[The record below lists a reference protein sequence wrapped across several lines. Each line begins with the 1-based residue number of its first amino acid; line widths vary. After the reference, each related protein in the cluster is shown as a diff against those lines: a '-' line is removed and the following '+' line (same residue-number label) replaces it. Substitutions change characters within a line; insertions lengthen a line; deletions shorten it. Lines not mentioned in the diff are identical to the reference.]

1 MTRFE
6 CHSPDA
12 ADFDDCQGMRDGD
25 SAPASSDDE
34 PRRRSARAS
43 QRITVLGEMTAG
55 LAHDFRNILAVI
67 ESGLS
72 LAERNHDD
80 PEKAQAALA
89 AAHEG
94 IRRGMRLT
102 SQLVLFARPEKPD
115 VHPENVNDLLN
126 GLKSFLNY
134 GAGPGI
140 RLVLQLAPDLPP
152 CRVDPPL
159 FNAAILNLVV
169 NARDAMPDG
178 GEIRLTTNLISLSE
192 TDDSSDDPSCVVIRI
207 IDQGAG
213 MAKDVRDR
221 IFDPSFTTKGE
232 TGTGLGIP
240 QVVSFMRSSG
250 GCLNVNSEPG
260 AGTSFDLYFPV
271 CDSAGLIGTNL
282 WRQLDR
288 WANEGGGPAPAG
300 RAAGP
305 ECEIEG
311 QPVEPSR
318 TASAFFAPRSS
329 ERLPEAALSGTN
341 PAARDPIG

>member
-6 CHSPDA
+6 CDSPPA
-12 ADFDDCQGMRDGD
+12 ADFDDGQGMTNGDLAQVSNDDG
-25 SAPASSDDE
+25 

-94 IRRGMRLT
+94 IRRGTRLT
-102 SQLVLFARPEKPD
+102 SQLVLFAKPQKPD

-126 GLKSFLNY
+126 GLKSFLKY

-140 RLVLQLAPDLPP
+140 RLVLELAPELPQ
-152 CRVDPPL
+152 CRIDPPL
-159 FNAAILNLVV
+159 FNAAILNLVI

-178 GEIRLTTNLISLSE
+178 GEIRIKTGLIWLSE
-192 TDDSSDDPSCVVIRI
+192 TDDASDDHNCVVVRI

-213 MAKDVRDR
+213 MTKEVRDR
-221 IFDPSFTTKGE
+221 IFDPYFTTKGE

-240 QVVSFMRSSG
+240 QVASFMRSSG

-260 AGTSFDLYFPV
+260 AGTSFDLYFPI
-271 CDSAGLIGTNL
+271 CDSPGLLGTNL

-288 WANEGGGPAPAG
+288 WANEGGRPDPAG
-300 RAAGP
+300 GPAGP
-305 ECEIEG
+305 EGEIG
-311 QPVEPSR
+311 GPTVQPSQA
-318 TASAFFAPRSS
+318 ASAFFASRSS
-329 ERLPEAALSGTN
+329 ERLADPALSGTN
-341 PAARDPIG
+341 PAARDQ

>member
-1 MTRFE
+1 MTSFE
-6 CHSPDA
+6 CDSPQA
-12 ADFDDCQGMRDGD
+12 ADFDGGMSDGD
-25 SAPASSDDE
+25 AAPPPGDHQ

-43 QRITVLGEMTAG
+43 QRITMLGEMTAG

-67 ESGLS
+67 ESGLR

-80 PEKAQAALA
+80 PQKAQAALA

-102 SQLVLFARPEKPD
+102 SQLVLFAKPQKPD
-115 VHPENVNDLLN
+115 IRPENVNDLLN
-126 GLKSFLNY
+126 GLKSFLKY

-140 RLVLQLAPDLPP
+140 RLVLELAAELPP
-152 CRVDPPL
+152 CRVQPPL
-159 FNAAILNLVV
+159 FNAAILNLVI

-178 GEIRLTTNLISLSE
+178 GEIRIRTGLIRLSE
-192 TDDSSDDPSCVVIRI
+192 TDDAGDDPDCVVVRI

-213 MAKDVRDR
+213 MTKEVRDR
-221 IFDPSFTTKGE
+221 IFDPYFTTKGE

-240 QVVSFMRSSG
+240 QVASFMRSSG

-271 CDSAGLIGTNL
+271 CDSPGLLGTNL

-288 WANEGGGPAPAG
+288 WANEGGRPGPIG
-300 RAAGP
+300 QRAGP
-305 ECEIEG
+305 EPEIEG
-311 QPVEPSR
+311 PGVLPLHA
-318 TASAFFAPRSS
+318 ASAFFAARPSDR
-329 ERLPEAALSGTN
+329 RCAALSGTN
-341 PAARDPIG
+341 PAARDQ

>member
-1 MTRFE
+1 MTRLE
-6 CHSPDA
+6 CDSPHA
-12 ADFDDCQGMRDGD
+12 ADFDEGQGMRDGD
-25 SAPASSDDE
+25 LADASSDDG

-43 QRITVLGEMTAG
+43 QRISVLGEMTAG

-72 LAERNHDD
+72 VAERNHDD
-80 PEKAQAALA
+80 PEKAQSALA
-89 AAHEG
+89 AAHDG

-102 SQLVLFARPEKPD
+102 SQLVLFAKPQKPD

-126 GLKSFLNY
+126 GLKSFLKY

-140 RLVLQLAPDLPP
+140 RLVLELAPELPP
-152 CRVDPPL
+152 CRIDPPL

-178 GEIRLTTNLISLSE
+178 GEIRIKTGLIWLSE
-192 TDDSSDDPSCVVIRI
+192 TDDASDDPHCVLVRV

-213 MAKDVRDR
+213 MTKEVRDR
-221 IFDPSFTTKGE
+221 IFDPYFTTKGE

-240 QVVSFMRSSG
+240 QVASFMRSSG

-271 CDSAGLIGTNL
+271 CDSPGLLGTSL

-288 WANEGGGPAPAG
+288 WANEGGRPEPAG
-300 RAAGP
+300 GPAGP
-305 ECEIEG
+305 ECRIEG
-311 QPVEPSR
+311 PTIR
-318 TASAFFAPRSS
+318 TSQSASAFFVPRSS
-329 ERLPEAALSGTN
+329 GRLTDPVLSGTN
-341 PAARDPIG
+341 RAARDQ

>member
-1 MTRFE
+1 MTSFE
-6 CHSPDA
+6 CDSPHA
-12 ADFDDCQGMRDGD
+12 ADFDDRQGVSDAA
-25 SAPASSDDE
+25 APQAPGDDE

-43 QRITVLGEMTAG
+43 QRNTMLGEMTAG

-72 LAERNHDD
+72 LAEHYHDD
-80 PEKAQAALA
+80 PEKAPAALA

-102 SQLVLFARPEKPD
+102 SQLVLFAKPQKPD
-115 VHPENVNDLLN
+115 IHPENVNDLLN
-126 GLKSFLNY
+126 GLKSFLKY

-140 RLVLQLAPDLPP
+140 RLVLELAPELPP
-152 CRVDPPL
+152 CRIDPPL

-169 NARDAMPDG
+169 NARDAMPAG
-178 GEIRLTTNLISLSE
+178 GEVRIRTGLIRLSE
-192 TDDSSDDPSCVVIRI
+192 TDDASDDPHCVVVRI

-213 MAKDVRDR
+213 MTKAVRDR
-221 IFDPSFTTKGE
+221 IFDPYFTTKGE

-240 QVVSFMRSSG
+240 QVASFMRSSG

-271 CDSAGLIGTNL
+271 CDSPGLLGTNL

-288 WANEGGGPAPAG
+288 WANEGGRPDPDGRPAG
-300 RAAGP
+300 P
-305 ECEIEG
+305 DWQIEEPTV
-311 QPVEPSR
+311 QPSQS
-318 TASAFFAPRSS
+318 ASAFFAPRLVGRAPGAVS
-329 ERLPEAALSGTN
+329 SGTN
-341 PAARDPIG
+341 PAARDQ